1 MALGLGVVVG
11 SINSVAAVE
20 PHGAGATDGSDH
32 STFTRSTTLQLA
44 AGESPILGVDRRA
57 STAGRHRTDVV
68 VDDFLARVGDP
79 VGILADDGSL
89 YSGEDLT
96 ATAIGCLVTEA
107 SAGLDEEPTTVATY
121 PATWPHYS
129 VNALREALERA
140 GFGEV
145 TPVPEATAAVAWL
158 EAARGPLGDGAVIVY
173 DLGAS
178 TLDIA
183 VVRTGES
190 SSILGVPLRSDDVS
204 GAEFDHLTMQYVLEN
219 VGASATIDPFDPAT
233 ENALIEL
240 RTRCVTAKEALSTHT
255 ETTLRI
261 DLPGLRREVR
271 LVRGELEDLL
281 YGPIATSVELVRE
294 TLRLADLDVTDVSQV
309 LLVGG
314 GAAIPLVAE
323 AISSQLG
330 LPVVA
335 SATPDRT
342 SAIGAAMLATGL
354 SAASHA
360 LAEPVASAA
369 AAPVY
374 ARAATPPRRV
384 SAPALAPPPA
394 PAATKTTQDGKSRTR
409 KVAIIV
415 AVVVAIML
423 LAAGG
428 LSLGTGL
435 GSDPKPASPPSQQLP
450 TPSSVA
456 VTPANPQPSAADA
469 TEPGSSQT
477 PGTQAVPN
485 PTAGANPQTTGA
497 NTPAPNSP
505 APNNPAPQPNAP
517 QEPTAQQNTPAPSP
531 APQPAPAPAPQPS
544 PAPQSPVYTNPNL
557 FPPNSNP
564 GLPLPKLPNALNP
577 TGLLDN
583 TLPGVTR
590 TGE

>member
-1 MALGLGVVVG
+1 MALGLGVAVG
-11 SINSVAAVE
+11 SRNSVAAVE

-32 STFTRSTTLQLA
+32 STFTRSSTLQLS
-44 AGESPILGVDRRA
+44 AGESPLLGFDQRA
-57 STAGRHRTDVV
+57 SAMGRHHTDVV
-68 VDDFLARVGDP
+68 VDDFLGRVGDP

-89 YSGEDLT
+89 YMGEDLT

-107 SAGLDEEPTTVATY
+107 SAGLTDEPTTVATY
-121 PATWPHYS
+121 PATWSHYS

-158 EAARGPLGDGAVIVY
+158 DAARGPLGDGAVLVY

-190 SSILGVPLRSDDVS
+190 SAILGVPLRSDDVS

-233 ENALIEL
+233 ENALVEL
-240 RTRCVTAKEALSTHT
+240 RRRCATAKEALSAHT
-255 ETTLRI
+255 ETTLRV
-261 DLPGLRREVR
+261 DLPGVSREVR

-294 TLRLADLDVTDVSQV
+294 TVRLAGLDVTDVSQV

-342 SAIGAAMLATGL
+342 IAIGAAMLATRL

-360 LAEPVASAA
+360 LAEPVAAAA

-374 ARAATPPRRV
+374 AKAATPPRRAA
-384 SAPALAPPPA
+384 APTRAPA
-394 PAATKTTQDGKSRTR
+394 PAPLPAQASEVKGRTR
-409 KVAIIV
+409 KVAIVV
-415 AVVVAIML
+415 AVVAAIML

-428 LSLGTGL
+428 LSLRTGL
-435 GSDPKPASPPSQQLP
+435 GSDPKPATPPSQQVA
-450 TPSSVA
+450 TPSPAA
-456 VTPANPQPSAADA
+456 VTPSDPQSSDA
-469 TEPGSSQT
+469 EATQPGTET
-477 PGTQAVPN
+477 PGTQAAAN
-485 PTAGANPQTTGA
+485 PTARVNPQTTEA
-497 NTPAPNSP
+497 NTPAPNNP

-517 QEPTAQQNTPAPSP
+517 QEPTAQQNSP
-531 APQPAPAPAPQPS
+531 APIPAPQPAPAPQPS

-557 FPPNSNP
+557 FPQNSNP
-564 GLPLPKLPNALNP
+564 GLPLPKVPNALNP

-590 TGE
+590 AGE